1 MGIVLDIIIA
11 VVILANIYIC
21 YQKGIV
27 KLAVGLIA
35 VLVSI
40 VLAIILYKPVSALII
55 NNTQIDDNIEKA
67 IIENF
72 TVNQEKSVETE
83 DNGIMKYM
91 ESYVDDAVNKTKNQ
105 IVIEAAGVIST
116 KLINVGVMIGIFILA
131 RVILVVITLMADIIT
146 ELPILKQ
153 FDAIGGIL
161 YGVIKSLLIIYAVLA
176 ILFFIVYTT
185 GNTAISEAIANSYI
199 TKLFYDHNLLL
210 KIIF

>member
-72 TVNQEKSVETE
+72 TVNQEKAVETE

-116 KLINVGVMIGIFILA
+116 RL
-131 RVILVVITLMADIIT
+131 
-146 ELPILKQ
+146 
-153 FDAIGGIL
+153 
-161 YGVIKSLLIIYAVLA
+161 
-176 ILFFIVYTT
+176 
-185 GNTAISEAIANSYI
+185 
-199 TKLFYDHNLLL
+199 
-210 KIIF
+210 

>member
-72 TVNQEKSVETE
+72 TVNQEKAVETE

>member
-1 MGIVLDIIIA
+1 
-11 VVILANIYIC
+11 
-21 YQKGIV
+21 
-27 KLAVGLIA
+27 
-35 VLVSI
+35 
-40 VLAIILYKPVSALII
+40 
-55 NNTQIDDNIEKA
+55 
-67 IIENF
+67 
-72 TVNQEKSVETE
+72 
-83 DNGIMKYM
+83 M

-131 RVILVVITLMADIIT
+131 RVILVVITLMDDIIT

>member
-1 MGIVLDIIIA
+1 
-11 VVILANIYIC
+11 
-21 YQKGIV
+21 
-27 KLAVGLIA
+27 
-35 VLVSI
+35 
-40 VLAIILYKPVSALII
+40 
-55 NNTQIDDNIEKA
+55 
-67 IIENF
+67 
-72 TVNQEKSVETE
+72 
-83 DNGIMKYM
+83 
-91 ESYVDDAVNKTKNQ
+91 
-105 IVIEAAGVIST
+105 
-116 KLINVGVMIGIFILA
+116 MIGIFILA

>member
-72 TVNQEKSVETE
+72 TVNQEKAVETE

-131 RVILVVITLMADIIT
+131 RVILVAITLMADIIT

>member
-185 GNTAISEAIANSYI
+185 GNTAVSEAIANSYI

>member
-72 TVNQEKSVETE
+72 TVNQEKAVETE

-116 KLINVGVMIGIFILA
+116 KLINAGVMIGIFILA

>member
-131 RVILVVITLMADIIT
+131 RVILVLITLMADIIT

-185 GNTAISEAIANSYI
+185 GNTAVSEAIANSYI

>member
-72 TVNQEKSVETE
+72 TVNQEKAIETE

>member
-40 VLAIILYKPVSALII
+40 VLAIILYKPVSTLII

-72 TVNQEKSVETE
+72 TVNQEKAVETE

>member
-72 TVNQEKSVETE
+72 TVNQEKAVETE
-83 DNGIMKYM
+83 DNGITKYM

-131 RVILVVITLMADIIT
+131 RVILVAITLMADIIT

>member
-40 VLAIILYKPVSALII
+40 VLAIVLYKPVSALII

-199 TKLFYDHNLLL
+199 TKLFYGHNLLL

>member
-72 TVNQEKSVETE
+72 TVNQEKAVEIE

-131 RVILVVITLMADIIT
+131 KVILVVITLMANIIT

-185 GNTAISEAIANSYI
+185 GDTAISEAIANSYI

>member
-72 TVNQEKSVETE
+72 TVNQEKAVETE

-116 KLINVGVMIGIFILA
+116 KLINVSVMIGIFILA
-131 RVILVVITLMADIIT
+131 RVILVAITLMADIIT

>member
-72 TVNQEKSVETE
+72 TVNQEKAVEIE

>member
-40 VLAIILYKPVSALII
+40 VLAIILYKPVSTLII

>member
-72 TVNQEKSVETE
+72 TVNQEKAVETE

-116 KLINVGVMIGIFILA
+116 KLINVGVMIGIFIIA
-131 RVILVVITLMADIIT
+131 RVILVAITLMADIIT

>member
-72 TVNQEKSVETE
+72 TVNQEISVETE